1 MDVFDII
8 GPIMIGPSSSHT
20 AGAVRLGAV
29 ALALLGEKPKS
40 AVITLYSSFAKTGKG
55 HGTDMAVVGGI
66 LGYGID
72 DARILNALGTKEFSY
87 EFKYE
92 DNDEFHPN
100 TAKIQLIGEYN
111 SVTMRGASVGGGRI
125 EVQEIDGMEVSFD
138 GELNTL
144 IIFHTDQKG
153 VIADISGLLSNNN
166 INIAFMKLYR
176 VSKGSDAIIIIETD
190 QRVEILPKIKKVSG
204 VRRVAYYEKYNA

>member
-1 MDVFDII
+1 MNIFDII

-20 AGAVRLGAV
+20 AGAVRLGRV

-40 AVITLYSSFAKTGKG
+40 AVITLYSSLAKTGKG
-55 HGTDMAVVGGI
+55 HGTDKAVVGGI
-66 LGYGID
+66 LGYDID
-72 DARILNALGTKEFSY
+72 DERILTALETTEFSY

-100 TAKIQLIGEYN
+100 TAEIQLVGQSN
-111 SVTMRGASVGGGRI
+111 SVMMRGASIGGGRI
-125 EVQEIDGMEVSFD
+125 EVQAIDGMKVSFN

-153 VIADISGLLSNNN
+153 VVADVSGLLSAND

-176 VSKGSDAIIIIETD
+176 IDEGSDAITVIETD
-190 QRVEILPKIKKVSG
+190 QQVGIISEIKKING
-204 VRRVAYYEKYNA
+204 VKRVAYYEKSNA